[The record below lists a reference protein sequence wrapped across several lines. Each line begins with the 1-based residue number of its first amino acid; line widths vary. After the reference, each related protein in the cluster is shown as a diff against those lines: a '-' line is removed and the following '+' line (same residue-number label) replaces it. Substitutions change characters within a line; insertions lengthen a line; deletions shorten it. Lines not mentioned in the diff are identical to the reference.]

1 MERSRT
7 GVISAD
13 IEAVLTWAFGAYDL
27 CLQIIAV
34 WWRGSSVGSVGVVRG
49 GEGEGDG
56 EDERKHAENCRR
68 LHRDEGVMVI
78 LNRVLYQG

>member
-1 MERSRT
+1 MERFHT

-13 IEAVLTWAFGAYDL
+13 IEAVLVWAFGAYDL

-34 WWRGSSVGSVGVVRG
+34 WWRDSSVASVGK
-49 GEGEGDG
+49 GEGDR

-78 LNRVLYQG
+78 INRVLYQG